1 MNALGIY
8 TAGELA
14 AANPVRVRERFSVVR
29 MRTVLDL
36 QGVQAVQLEE
46 ERKGKDQL
54 IFSRSVS
61 DPLTTTKDMR
71 QVLSV
76 YASQAAARLV
86 KHEQLAKVLTAWAG
100 TSPLAS
106 APVQCPPSHRATA
119 GSEVGP
125 GGAYPGRAPAPVQ
138 DPARGEVCSRRRDA
152 HRPAPGARAS

>member
-14 AANPVRVRERFSVVR
+14 AANPVRVQERFSVVR

-106 APVQCPPSHRATA
+106 APVQCPQSLCHCRLRGRTRWSLPGPRT
-119 GSEVGP
+119 GSCP
-125 GGAYPGRAPAPVQ
+125 GSSPGRSSFAPA
-138 DPARGEVCSRRRDA
+138 
-152 HRPAPGARAS
+152 